1 MFATT
6 HNLVIGPIELQPIV
20 KCHLSGKKREH
31 KMAKMKTLIASNVL
45 NFDPAVAF
53 WKGKVSLLLLQK
65 QGSQV

>member
-1 MFATT
+1 
-6 HNLVIGPIELQPIV
+6 
-20 KCHLSGKKREH
+20 
-31 KMAKMKTLIASNVL
+31 MAKMKTLIASNVL